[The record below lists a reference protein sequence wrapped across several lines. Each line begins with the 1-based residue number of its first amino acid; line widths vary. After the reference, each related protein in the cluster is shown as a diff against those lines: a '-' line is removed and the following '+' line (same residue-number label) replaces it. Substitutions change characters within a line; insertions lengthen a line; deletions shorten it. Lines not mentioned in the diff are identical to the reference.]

1 MEIADGIG
9 LRSSDVLP
17 AEADRAHAALHSA
30 DHILNFFLDARG
42 TEVAIANRALRVVAG
57 AFPRLTAAGNYE
69 GRRRLL
75 ARPRE
80 REGVER
86 RLGRRID
93 LGADIAARDRIGA
106 AIVQTPFGERLDIV
120 LIELRKPSSVNA
132 AGERSS
138 QAQNAVSGRPAAW
151 IYSAIVAKPSA
162 SGSHLSKRTR
172 SIS

>member
-57 AFPRLTAAGNYE
+57 AFPRLTAARNYE

-120 LIELRKPSSVNA
+120 LIEFAEALV
-132 AGERSS
+132 GERRRR
-138 QAQNAVSGRPAAW
+138 AQFTGAERGERAPRRLDIFGDRRKTVGQ
-151 IYSAIVAKPSA
+151 
-162 SGSHLSKRTR
+162 
-172 SIS
+172 